1 MNGREEFKFN
11 YEDMKDDETK
21 ERYRNDPIATSE
33 LLYNIGWALHAMN
46 KRFDSGSVV
55 LFSEVCFSKDMWG
68 AVNYARLWPE
78 TNYAEVDSLL
88 ETSLGHL
95 GDVHSMIG
103 SLYTQTKF
111 IVKPH
116 IAYASITKTCREAL
130 ALIKEAIILTDRYV
144 NEALGDK
151 HENEPSSE

>member
-1 MNGREEFKFN
+1 MNDREEFKFN

-78 TNYAEVDSLL
+78 ANYAEVDSLL

-95 GDVHSMIG
+95 GDVH
-103 SLYTQTKF
+103 
-111 IVKPH
+111 VKPH
-116 IAYASITKTCREAL
+116 IAYTSITKTCREAL

-144 NEALGDK
+144 DETLEGEAGV
-151 HENEPSSE
+151 